1 MPENDAFQ
9 CLDCL
14 EVLHSNFRVLYRVKY
29 VVEYMILCKQ
39 RPHPNQPW
47 IWFLIAVFFCCVS
60 VFILSSSLAVCFDC
74 CSLKLASALLCRL
87 PIWSTRV
94 LIASISYFSLSIC
107 CNQLEWSKS
116 CMNPILLP
124 DQRIQTLL
132 INHWQQAPP
141 SAVVAA
147 AAVVV
152 DFSSR
157 TILFLNWVDSASTP
171 NHEVSVAE
179 VIQPAVVEQA
189 AAVDMD

>member
-1 MPENDAFQ
+1 
-9 CLDCL
+9 
-14 EVLHSNFRVLYRVKY
+14 
-29 VVEYMILCKQ
+29 
-39 RPHPNQPW
+39 
-47 IWFLIAVFFCCVS
+47 
-60 VFILSSSLAVCFDC
+60 
-74 CSLKLASALLCRL
+74 
-87 PIWSTRV
+87 
-94 LIASISYFSLSIC
+94 
-107 CNQLEWSKS
+107 
-116 CMNPILLP
+116 MNPILLP